1 MKTQS
6 LISRALCFTL
16 FLFVGSAAFAKDKD
30 DKDHKKKGSSAKKP
44 SDGPSKG
51 PGGPAAPHR
60 PSGGPSPKGKSH
72 PGGPSHAAPSGPSR
86 SGPGGPSRSVP
97 KPGPSHVVHHT
108 APRIV
113 VAPHRPPVVLGIR
126 RPVVRPVGPLPSL
139 RVTQIS
145 GGTAY
150 SVQSA
155 LAERGF
161 YEGAIDGLIGPMTRG
176 AIASFQ
182 SEAGLPVTG
191 EINSALLRALGL

>member
-1 MKTQS
+1 MKTQT
-6 LISRALCFTL
+6 LIGQALCFTL
-16 FLFVGSAAFAKDKD
+16 FLFAGSAAFAKDKD
-30 DKDHKKKGSSAKKP
+30 DKDHKKKGSSHAKKP
-44 SDGPSKG
+44 ADGPSKG
-51 PGGPAAPHR
+51 PSRPSAPQR
-60 PSGGPSPKGKSH
+60 PSGGPSTKGKSH
-72 PGGPSHAAPSGPSR
+72 PGGPSHAGPSGPSR
-86 SGPGGPSRSVP
+86 SGPSGPSRSVS

-126 RPVVRPVGPLPSL
+126 RPVVRPVGPLPL

-161 YEGAIDGLIGPMTRG
+161 YEGAIDGLVGPMTRG